1 MSKTLKKSIP
11 TKGSQQK
18 ISEHKKSLLLQLIR
32 IGFKNLGPIF
42 PRKAAKIAFK
52 LFATPKNKKS
62 SRKPSAIMEDARN
75 FTIDHK
81 GRTIQCYAWGK
92 NGPKVLLVHGWESK
106 GAHLQNFVPPLLE
119 MGYQVITHDAPAH
132 GNSTGKMSNLVDFG
146 ETIAKVASSSGGIDH
161 IVAHSMGSG
170 ASVYALV
177 EPELQLK
184 VKKLV
189 MITSPNR
196 LQDVFQDFYNL
207 IHIPKVVQNYF
218 EVDVETLIGKSVEYF
233 QIAEQLKHAKADDYF
248 LIHDEDDT
256 IIPWAY
262 GNKIAV
268 NNPKL
273 QMWTTKGKGHYKIIK
288 DREVIETIVDYLE
301 S

>member
-18 ISEHKKSLLLQLIR
+18 VSEHKKSLMLQLIR
-32 IGFKNLGPIF
+32 VGFKNFGPIF
-42 PRKAAKIAFK
+42 PRKAANIAFK
-52 LFATPKNKKS
+52 LFATPRNKKS
-62 SRKPSAIMEDARN
+62 SRKPSAIMADARN
-75 FTIDHK
+75 FTINHK

-92 NGPKVLLVHGWESK
+92 TGPKVLLVHGWESK

-132 GNSTGKMSNLVDFG
+132 GKSTGKMSNLVDFG
-146 ETIAKVASSSGGIDH
+146 ETLAQVALASGGVDH
-161 IVAHSMGSG
+161 IIAHSMGSG
-170 ASVYALV
+170 ASVSALSA
-177 EPELQLK
+177 PSTKMK

-196 LQDVFQDFYNL
+196 LQDVLQDFYDML
-207 IHIPKVVQNYF
+207 HVPKVVQDHF
-218 EVDVETLIGKSVEYF
+218 EVIIENITGKPIEYF
-233 QIAEQLKHAKADDYF
+233 QIAERLKAAKADEYL

-256 IIPWAY
+256 IIPLAY
-262 GNKIAV
+262 GEKIAAE
-268 NNPKL
+268 NPKV
-273 QMWTTKGKGHYKIIK
+273 QMWKTKGKGHYKIIK

-301 S
+301 A